1 VHACEGIDRDAWE
14 ELWELDRLDV
24 LDENTVIVHGLAIDD
39 EGAALLQQR
48 GTSLIVCPSSNQF
61 LFGSVPDIQRFA
73 DVGHVALGS
82 DSPLTADGDFLD
94 EVRFAMRRGGVS
106 PRQAYHM
113 ATLEPAAILRL
124 REGEGSIR
132 VDGRAD
138 LIAVRHTDCDGAER
152 LHTLSAADVEFVMI
166 GGRVQLA
173 SETILQRLPR
183 AARQGLEPLWFD
195 GTVRWLRAPIQELLT
210 RAEEIL
216 GVGTLRLGGKPIRL
230 PSPTEVGH
238 AC

>member
-1 VHACEGIDRDAWE
+1 
-14 ELWELDRLDV
+14 
-24 LDENTVIVHGLAIDD
+24 
-39 EGAALLQQR
+39 
-48 GTSLIVCPSSNQF
+48 
-61 LFGSVPDIQRFA
+61 
-73 DVGHVALGS
+73 
-82 DSPLTADGDFLD
+82 
-94 EVRFAMRRGGVS
+94 
-106 PRQAYHM
+106 
-113 ATLEPAAILRL
+113 
-124 REGEGSIR
+124 
-132 VDGRAD
+132 
-138 LIAVRHTDCDGAER
+138 
-152 LHTLSAADVEFVMI
+152 MI